1 MVHRE
6 KFLKFTKDHDI
17 NLVTSSPY
25 LPQSNGKAENAVKTI
40 KRIFK
45 KCRDNKISEQLAILN
60 YNNTPTEGIELSPSQ
75 RLFGRRCRTLLPLT
89 EEMLKARHKTNE
101 EREKQSKTKIK
112 QAYYY
117 NTELNP
123 SPIYKEGDVVRIKKP
138 REKFWTKG
146 KCLKEVK
153 PRSFE
158 IEIKD
163 KVYRRNSR
171 DIRMETQ
178 SEFEPTTDI
187 ITKEVAE
194 AQSSMEPLRRSSR
207 MKKKPSRFLCEM

>member
-1 MVHRE
+1 M
-6 KFLKFTKDHDI
+6 
-17 NLVTSSPY
+17 
-25 LPQSNGKAENAVKTI
+25 KTI

-89 EEMLKARHKTNE
+89 EEMLKARHKTYE
-101 EREKQSKTKIK
+101 EREKQSKTKMK

-117 NTELNP
+117 NTELNQ

-138 REKFWTKG
+138 REEFWTKG

-178 SEFEPTTDI
+178 SEVEPTTDI

-194 AQSSMEPLRRSSR
+194 APSRMEPLRRSSR
-207 MKKKPSRFLCEM
+207 MKTKPSRFLCEM